1 MRRLVQRMALLSLA
15 ALLAAG
21 DAVRAETP
29 GGKVYRLGVLSV
41 SVQSIEL
48 TQAATVPALAQ
59 LGFVAGRN
67 LSVISRVGTGERM
80 RTLASE
86 LLVEKPD
93 VILAVGW
100 EAIGAARAATTTV
113 PIVFFGPDPVRLG
126 YAESLSRPGGNV
138 TGVLILATELDGK
151 RLQLLYEA
159 VPGARRAAALARP
172 NSPNRPL
179 SDRDMR
185 AVAAAAG
192 RELRIFE
199 VARASDYAAAFAAM
213 RGAGMDA
220 LAIVADPEFYRD
232 TAELARRA
240 REANLPTVCQWAE
253 MAAAG
258 CVLSYGPS
266 VIGLRR
272 RIAEYIARLFNG
284 AKPGDL
290 PIEQPA
296 KLELVVN
303 LNAARALGLTIPEA
317 VLLRADRIIE

>member
-1 MRRLVQRMALLSLA
+1 MGFARSIVLAFALALA
-15 ALLAAG
+15 APP
-21 DAVRAETP
+21 RAEAQN
-29 GGKVYRLGVLSV
+29 KVHRLGVLSV
-41 SVQSIEL
+41 SVQSVEL
-48 TQAATVPALAQ
+48 THSATVPALAQ

-67 LSVISRVGTGERM
+67 LSIISRVGTGERM
-80 RTLASE
+80 TTLARD
-86 LLVEKPD
+86 LLAEKPD

-100 EAIGAARAATTTV
+100 EAISAARAATTTV

-172 NSPNRPL
+172 NSPNRL
-179 SDRDMR
+179 QSDRDMR

-192 RELRIFE
+192 RDLQIFE
-199 VARASDYAAAFAAM
+199 VARAADYGSAFAAM

-220 LAIVADPEFYRD
+220 VAIVADPEFYRD

-240 REANLPTVCQWAE
+240 REAKLPTVCQWSE

-266 VIGLRR
+266 IIGLRT
-272 RIAEYIARLFNG
+272 RIAEYIARLFKG
-284 AKPGDL
+284 ANPGDL
-290 PIEQPA
+290 PIEQPS
-296 KLELVVN
+296 KFELVVN
-303 LNAARALGLTIPEA
+303 LRAARAVGLTIPEA
-317 VLLRADRIIE
+317 FLLRADQVIE